1 MTRSLA
7 KFQFDLGRALVGE
20 NTCPI
25 DPHSPGF
32 RFTMTVRRSW
42 CEGRAL
48 MSARAVAEV
57 MPDDARQRLVSAYV
71 DRGGGLALFLPTE
84 GEAFLEFL
92 AQRLPN
98 PSHALTLC
106 RMVQALNCARIA
118 TAAFAPQQKPP
129 ATVAMRRGRHAN
141 LVWFHA
147 DPRALLAAVQGAALP
162 PVGPP
167 EYPVLFAPGIRG
179 LFRAA
184 TEREATLWT
193 TLSVGHAPAELAEVL
208 LPEGVLEYVD

>member
-7 KFQFDLGRALVGE
+7 EFQFDLGLALLGE

-25 DPHSPGF
+25 NPYSPGF

-48 MSARAVAEV
+48 MSARAVIEV
-57 MPDDARQRLVSAYV
+57 VPDDVRQRLVSSYV
-71 DRGGGLALFLPTE
+71 DQGGGLALFLPTE

-106 RMVQALNCARIA
+106 WMTQALNCARMAAA
-118 TAAFAPQQKPP
+118 TFAPQQKPP
-129 ATVAMRRGRHAN
+129 AAVAIRRGRHAN
-141 LVWFHA
+141 LIWFHA
-147 DPRALLAAVQGAALP
+147 DPRALMAAVRGAPLP
-162 PVGPP
+162 PLGPP

-184 TEREATLWT
+184 TDNEATLWA
-193 TLSVGHAPAELAEVL
+193 TLSVAHAPAQFEEGL
-208 LPEGVLEYVD
+208 LTEGIVEYVD